1 MAVAAAAKMTIGY
14 VNPFK
19 ISNLRIPNANAGKPK
34 ISKGAAQSFAPAKK
48 VIAAALKLTKP
59 VISKY
64 L

>member
-34 ISKGAAQSFAPAKK
+34 ISRGAAQSYASAKK
-48 VIAAALKLTKP
+48 ATAAAAKLSKP
-59 VISKY
+59 VTSKN